1 MKHTISLQIERR
13 IFLIRGHK
21 IMLDTDL
28 AELYG
33 VETKNFNKAVRRN
46 LARFPEGFM
55 FQLTQKEWEN
65 LRFQFGTSSS
75 GHGGRR
81 FLPMAFTEHGVA
93 MLSSVLNSERA
104 VQVSIA
110 IIKTFVRL
118 REMLAGNAALA
129 RKLEELE
136 GKYDHQFKVVFDA
149 IRQIM
154 TPPEPPRRR
163 IGFHQS

>member
-1 MKHTISLQIERR
+1 LQIERR